1 MEILIDMMTEILQW
15 YDMFKKTQDRVEEIR
30 KCDSEIIDE
39 LTILSTQKLKA
50 KDKEEILI
58 ANTAREYADYIIEL
72 LDNKELAQNIA
83 NKGKDY
89 VFNQYSWQIN
99 CEKLSDIFMN

>member
-1 MEILIDMMTEILQW
+1 MKMPCITSPLAN
-15 YDMFKKTQDRVEEIR
+15 YA
-30 KCDSEIIDE
+30 
-39 LTILSTQKLKA
+39 LKA

-72 LDNKELAQNIA
+72 LDNKELTQNIA

-89 VFNQYSWQIN
+89 VFNQYSWQTN
-99 CEKLSDIFMN
+99 CEKLSEIFMN